1 MKISLDVK
9 MLYNTFS
16 LKKVVRNVVYS
27 EENH

>member
-9 MLYNTFS
+9 MLYNTFY

-27 EENH
+27 EENR